1 MASMGRIE
9 IEIDAELFD
18 EIKRLRWALAGAE
31 SVLRIAASYDPDKWP
46 TAGLKIH
53 CQDAK
58 VWADRAALLIGGRR
72 DTELG
77 VRHEHKNDNQGD

>member
-1 MASMGRIE
+1 MASMGRVE
-9 IEIDAELFD
+9 IEIDEELLN
-18 EIKRLRWALAGAE
+18 EIKRLRWVLTGAE
-31 SVLRIAASYDPDKWP
+31 RVLRTAASYDPDEWP
-46 TAGLKIH
+46 TMGLRIH
-53 CQDAK
+53 CKDAK